1 MQTAKDIMSK
11 KVITIESE
19 DVTATDVAKIMNKNK
34 IGSIVVTKD
43 EKPYGIITER
53 DLLSKVVAKDKRP
66 SEIKITDITTHPIM
80 IVSSSTPV
88 DEIAEKMI
96 VNKIR
101 HIVVSDGNQASGII
115 AITDFVKHLHSMLSE
130 ESDYK
135 KELYDGLFEDWEY
148 WNS

>member
-11 KVITIESE
+11 KVITMESE
-19 DVTATDVAKIMNKNK
+19 DVTATDIAKIMNKNK
-34 IGSIVVTKD
+34 IGSIIVTKD

-53 DLLSKVVAKDKRP
+53 DLISKIVEKDKRP
-66 SEIKITDITTHPIM
+66 SDIKMMDITTHPIM
-80 IVSSSTPV
+80 VVSSSTPV
-88 DEIAEKMI
+88 DEVAEKMI

-101 HIVVSDGNQASGII
+101 HIVVSDGKQASGII

-130 ESDYK
+130 ESNYR

>member
-66 SEIKITDITTHPIM
+66 SEIKMTDITTHPIM

>member
-11 KVITIESE
+11 KVITMESE
-19 DVTATDVAKIMNKNK
+19 DITATDIAKIMNKNK
-34 IGSIVVTKD
+34 IGSIIVTKD

-66 SEIKITDITTHPIM
+66 SEIMMMDITTHPIM
-80 IVSSSTPV
+80 LVSPSTPI
-88 DEIAEKMI
+88 DEVAEKMI
-96 VNKIR
+96 ASKIR
-101 HIVVSDGNQASGII
+101 HIVVSDGKQTSGII
-115 AITDFVKHLHSMLSE
+115 AVTDFVRHLHSMLSE

-135 KELYDGLFEDWEY
+135 KELYAGLFEDWEY

>member
-11 KVITIESE
+11 RVITMESE
-19 DVTATDVAKIMNKNK
+19 DVTATDIAKIMNKNK
-34 IGSIVVTKD
+34 IGSIVVTKN

-66 SEIKITDITTHPIM
+66 SEIKMTDITTHPIM
-80 IVSSSTPV
+80 LVSSSTPV

-101 HIVVSDGNQASGII
+101 HMVVSDGKQASGII
-115 AITDFVKHLHSMLSE
+115 AVTDFVKHLHSMLSE
-130 ESDYK
+130 ESNYR